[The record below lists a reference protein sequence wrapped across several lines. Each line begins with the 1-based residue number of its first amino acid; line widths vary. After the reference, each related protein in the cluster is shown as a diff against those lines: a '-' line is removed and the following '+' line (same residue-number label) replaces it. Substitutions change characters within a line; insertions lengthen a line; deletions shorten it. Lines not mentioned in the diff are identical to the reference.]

1 MESMSL
7 MAKASASA
15 IFPAKR
21 EFPERGNCCSCMR
34 VVAVAYVSVP
44 DGLFV
49 ELDAFE
55 TGRPERRYVIL
66 G

>member
-1 MESMSL
+1 MSL

-21 EFPERGNCCSCMR
+21 EFAELGNCCMR

-55 TGRPERRYVIL
+55 TAGRKEAM
-66 G
+66 